1 MAGCDCEVTIKNR
14 AEARVL
20 IILLTINAVM
30 FVVELS
36 AGLFAHST
44 ALIADSLDML
54 ADAIVYSIS
63 LYAVGRAA
71 SAKISAARLSGW
83 FQISLGVG
91 VFIEAMRRLIWGSE
105 PLSWVIITVG
115 MIALIANVICVILI
129 ARHRQGEV
137 HMRASWIFSK
147 NDVIAN
153 LGVIFSGALV
163 YGLGQA
169 WPDIVVGA
177 FIAALVIWGGRQI
190 LRDARAEQ
198 QRLTQPAATRS
209 CCSGEG

>member
-20 IILLTINAVM
+20 IILLAINAVM

-36 AGLFAHST
+36 AGLLAHST

-54 ADAIVYSIS
+54 ADAVVYSIS

-83 FQISLGVG
+83 FQITLGVG
-91 VFIEAMRRLIWGSE
+91 VLIEAMRRLMWGSE
-105 PLSWVIITVG
+105 PLSVVIIAVG
-115 MIALIANVICVILI
+115 ILALIANVICVLLI

-153 LGVIFSGALV
+153 LGVIGSGVLV

-177 FIAALVIWGGRQI
+177 LIALLVIAGGIQI

-198 QRLTQPAATRS
+198 QRSTPAAS
-209 CCSGEG
+209 DQSCSGKG